1 MAIIVF
7 DGFEKYAALADM
19 QSRRKA
25 LNWSDYNDGDGGAL
39 SFITG
44 FGGFGFAATFT
55 TGVSGTQIGASINQ
69 NFSAVNY
76 GVQMLITNPA
86 GSQGFFDFCAM
97 DYTAGVP
104 QMTFRLLVASGTIL
118 VYLGDANSPGNNPIA
133 ATPPNA
139 AAPFMPLKYE
149 LLINIGSS
157 GSYNFSVNGT
167 SVISATGVNTKN
179 TANAWTNGFRMRS
192 GVLSGTGGPF
202 FVIDNFCCNDTT
214 SGPGTFPFN
223 GFAGDVAVRTL
234 RTTGNISVAWI
245 PFSGTNW
252 QEVNAIQFVGDAAY
266 NYTMTNAATDQF
278 SFGSLPADV
287 STVFAVQVTGAYRK
301 EDSGNQRI
309 QQFLVSG
316 SATATLSS
324 QDLALSYG
332 YYTDLQVLDPN
343 TAATWTP
350 AAVNALNGGYTLLTS

>member
-1 MAIIVF
+1 VAIIVF

-25 LNWSDYNDGDGGAL
+25 LSWSDYLNGDGGEL
-39 SFITG
+39 TFVTG
-44 FGGFGFAATFT
+44 FGGFGFAAAFT
-55 TGVSGTQIGASINQ
+55 SGVSGTQIGASINV

-76 GVQMLITNPA
+76 GVQMLITDPSN
-86 GSQGFFDFCAM
+86 GSGYFDFCAM
-97 DYTAGVP
+97 DYTTGAA

-118 VYLGDANSPGNNPIA
+118 VYLGDANTPENTPIA

-139 AAPFMPLKYE
+139 ASPFMPLKYE

-167 SVISATGVNTKN
+167 SVISATSVNTQS
-179 TANAWTNGFRMRS
+179 TANAWTNGLRMRA
-192 GVLSGTGGPF
+192 GVLLGTGGPS

-223 GFAGDVAVRTL
+223 SFAGDVAVRTL
-234 RTTGNISVAWI
+234 RTTGNASVAWT
-245 PFSGTNW
+245 PLANTNW
-252 QEVNAIQFVGDAAY
+252 QEVNALQFDGDSAY
-266 NYTMTNAATDQF
+266 NFTNTNNATDLF
-278 SFGSLPADV
+278 TFGSLPSDV
-287 STVFAVQVTGAYRK
+287 STVFAVQITGAYRK
-301 EDSGNQRI
+301 LDSGAQRV
-309 QQFLVSG
+309 QQSLVSSG
-316 SATATLSS
+316 TTATLSS

-350 AAVNALNGGYTLLTS
+350 AAVNAVTGGPTLLTS